1 VNWRAAGCLLAG
13 AGVFLAVTLF
23 GMSLA
28 LRGSEGCPPS
38 LQWGATS
45 YEPVGPPGRKPT
57 LSGPGEPEAL
67 GTTLIG
73 LSTRTVYGP
82 PGSRPSVESGDRP
95 EQIALEC
102 GDGTFQT
109 YAASRLLSPPA
120 GESASPP

>member
-13 AGVFLAVTLF
+13 VGVFLAVTLF

-45 YEPVGPPGRKPT
+45 YQPVGPPGKKPAV
-57 LSGPGEPEAL
+57 SGPGEPVAL

-82 PGSRPSVESGDRP
+82 PGSWPSVESDDRP
-95 EQIALEC
+95 GQIALEC

-109 YAASRLLSPPA
+109 YAASRVLTPT
-120 GESASPP
+120 GGGSASPP